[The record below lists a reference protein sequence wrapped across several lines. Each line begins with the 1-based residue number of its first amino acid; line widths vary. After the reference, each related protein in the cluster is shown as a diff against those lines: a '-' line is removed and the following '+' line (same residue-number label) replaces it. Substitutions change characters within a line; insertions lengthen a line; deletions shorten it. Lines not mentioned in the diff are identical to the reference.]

1 MNYKMVTS
9 LRLLQQVDV
18 RAVMQKGSGLNKDAE
33 DESEEFARLFPALS
47 KELKDSQ
54 DRVKINGVRSEPET
68 PSSRRQISGK
78 NWQGYDPDV
87 IDFIRRAKTKE
98 DAIEVINY
106 MSLRGEISQDY
117 ATRLINQLNE
127 HGLES
132 FGKHKSPGY
141 YFNRFDK

>member
-1 MNYKMVTS
+1 MDARVEVYEE
-9 LRLLQQVDV
+9 
-18 RAVMQKGSGLNKDAE
+18 SGLKMNAE
-33 DESEEFARLFPALS
+33 DEYEEFARLFPALS

-54 DRVKINGVRSEPET
+54 DSVKINGIRTEPET

-98 DAIEVINY
+98 DALEVINY
-106 MSLRGEISQDY
+106 MLHKGEISKDY
-117 ATRLINQLNE
+117 ATRLINQLNK

-132 FGKHKSPGY
+132 FGSHKAPGY

>member
-1 MNYKMVTS
+1 MIYE
-9 LRLLQQVDV
+9 R
-18 RAVMQKGSGLNKDAE
+18 SGLNLDAE

-47 KELKDSQ
+47 KEMKDSQ
-54 DRVKINGVRSEPET
+54 DSVKINGIRSEPET

-98 DAIEVINY
+98 DALEVINY
-106 MSLRGEISQDY
+106 MLHRGEISKDY
-117 ATRLINQLNE
+117 ATRLINQLNK

-132 FGKHKSPGY
+132 FGSHKTPGY